1 MAKPA
6 FADNLLACY
15 PALLARLQG
24 VPGVKAVLEATEL
37 TALYRERRQLPL
49 DGAVYVV
56 LDGFTPQADNNRGR
70 EQLIELSFSI
80 ILVKRHFTPKP
91 QTDGVGETLTAICK
105 ALQGFDP
112 QNAQGQALL
121 SAPFVQANA
130 IPIRYEDGF
139 AFFPLRFTA
148 EVAVI
153 ADEGNN

>member
-1 MAKPA
+1 MARPA

-15 PALLARLQG
+15 PALLARLEGTQG
-24 VPGVKAVLEATEL
+24 VKKVLEAVDL
-37 TALYRERRQLPL
+37 AALNGERKQLPL

-56 LDGFTPQADNNRGR
+56 LDGFTPKSENNRGR

>member
-15 PALLARLQG
+15 PALLAHLRDIS
-24 VPGVKAVLEATEL
+24 GVKTVLEATDL
-37 TALYRERRQLPL
+37 AALNGERQQAPL

-56 LDGFTPQADNNRGR
+56 LDGFTPKSSNNQSR
-70 EQLIELSFSI
+70 EQLVEISFSL

-105 ALQGFDP
+105 AMQGFDP

-121 SAPFVQANA
+121 SAPFAQASA

-139 AFFPLRFTA
+139 AFFPLRFVA
-148 EVAVI
+148 EVALV
-153 ADEGNN
+153 AD